1 MEKRTWTIT
10 LADGTALEGLGLN
23 GNNYISSKK
32 ITEDV
37 FTDNLSTVTISDGEH
52 EEVHE
57 NMELVQITKV
67 GASYW
72 FILRD
77 LAAQELAEMKTQANI
92 EYIAMMADIDLEE
105 V

>member
-10 LADGTALEGLGLN
+10 LADGTTLEGLGLN

-37 FTDNLSTVTISDGEH
+37 FTDNLNTVTISDGEH

-57 NMELVQITKV
+57 NMELVHITKV
-67 GASYW
+67 GANYW

-77 LAAQELAEMKTQANI
+77 LTAQELAEMKTQANI

>member
-10 LADGTALEGLGLN
+10 LADGTTLEGLGLN

-37 FTDNLSTVTISDGEH
+37 FTDNLNTVTISDGEH

-57 NMELVQITKV
+57 NMELVRITKV
-67 GASYW
+67 GANYW

-77 LAAQELAEMKTQANI
+77 LTAQELAEMKTQANI

>member
-1 MEKRTWTIT
+1 M
-10 LADGTALEGLGLN
+10 
-23 GNNYISSKK
+23 
-32 ITEDV
+32 
-37 FTDNLSTVTISDGEH
+37 TISDGER

-67 GASYW
+67 GANYW

-77 LAAQELAEMKTQANI
+77 LTAQELAEMKTQANI
-92 EYIAMMADIDLEE
+92 EYIAMMADINLEE

>member
-10 LADGTALEGLGLN
+10 LADGTALEGLSLN

-37 FTDNLSTVTISDGEH
+37 FADNLGTVTISDGEH

-57 NMELVQITKV
+57 NMALAQITKV
-67 GASYW
+67 GTSYW

-77 LAAQELAEMKTQANI
+77 LTAQEIADLKTRANI
-92 EYIAMMADIDLEE
+92 EYIAMMANIDLEE
-105 V
+105 A

>member
-10 LADGTALEGLGLN
+10 LADGTALEGLDLN
-23 GNNYISSKK
+23 GNNYISSTKL
-32 ITEDV
+32 TEND
-37 FTDNLSTVTISDGEH
+37 FAGKLSPVVISDGEH

-57 NMELVQITKV
+57 NMELVQLVKV
-67 GASYW
+67 GRDYW
-72 FILRD
+72 FVLRD
-77 LAAQELAEMKTQANI
+77 LTEQELRDLKTQADI